1 MTHQI
6 SKRIL
11 TAEDLQVIGK
21 LLVEILNG
29 EVSAETRE
37 AILDL
42 GDPRDI
48 PPPVYDMASLLEGDH
63 ALPFRLRRLA
73 GHLSGRRGGGGG
85 GERERER
92 GGGEDQS

>member
-48 PPPVYDMASLLEGDH
+48 PPPYGHLVGYTQDSTLDNTRLAYDLQNELRVICQMLLE
-63 ALPFRLRRLA
+63 R
-73 GHLSGRRGGGGG
+73 
-85 GERERER
+85 
-92 GGGEDQS
+92 QI

>member
-21 LLVEILNG
+21 LLVEILSG
-29 EVSAETRE
+29 EISAETRQ

-48 PPPVYDMASLLEGDH
+48 PPPYGHLVTYTQDSTLDNTRLAHALQNELRVICQMLLE
-63 ALPFRLRRLA
+63 R
-73 GHLSGRRGGGGG
+73 
-85 GERERER
+85 
-92 GGGEDQS
+92 QI